1 MLRKSRKFKGPKPS
15 LALDFLPRKE
25 VDVGFTMIEF
35 VGCFANNDTPP
46 NSLKDSDANSKVKTL
61 EEEGVGRGTL
71 FSSQHFGG
79 KNDVLEL

>member
-1 MLRKSRKFKGPKPS
+1 
-15 LALDFLPRKE
+15 
-25 VDVGFTMIEF
+25 MIEF